1 MVSIIKDK
9 LIALFCTMIALTL
22 VGSLEAYGQ
31 RTLSSMELSME
42 EQGMVNIANAD
53 PSLIIDL
60 RYATSNNFTKTI
72 LYDSL
77 SIAYL
82 HPLAAAKLVTAHA
95 MLKAIHP
102 NYRLLIFDVARP
114 LTVQQKMYKVVQGTP
129 YAAYVANPT
138 RTGLHNYGM
147 AVDLS
152 ICDLDGNEL
161 DMGTHF
167 DFFGAA
173 AGTNKEE
180 ELIARG
186 VLSQEQVANRKLLR
200 KVMVDAGFFVIR
212 GEWWHFNAV
221 QLETAKAKYS
231 VIE

>member
-1 MVSIIKDK
+1 MTLDAKVDNRLIYLVHFVLLFVVSTATWGQGG
-9 LIALFCTMIALTL
+9 LS
-22 VGSLEAYGQ
+22 GLE
-31 RTLSSMELSME
+31 RSMAK
-42 EQGMVNIANAD
+42 QGMVNVH
-53 PSLIIDL
+53 SLDSTLVIDL
-60 RYATSNNFTKTI
+60 RYATKNNFTKSI

-77 SIAYL
+77 NIAYL
-82 HPLAAAKLVTAHA
+82 HPYAAKKLVKAHHL
-95 MLKAIHP
+95 LKQRHP
-102 NYRLLIFDVARP
+102 SLRLLVFDVARP
-114 LTVQQKMYKVVQGTP
+114 LSVQRKMYKVVQGTP

-152 ICDLDGNEL
+152 ICDLQGKEL

-180 ELIARG
+180 ELVARG
-186 VLSQEQVANRKLLR
+186 ILTRKQVENRKILR
-200 KVMVDAGFFVIR
+200 SAMVDAGFIVIR

-221 QLETAKAKYS
+221 SLSVAKASYK